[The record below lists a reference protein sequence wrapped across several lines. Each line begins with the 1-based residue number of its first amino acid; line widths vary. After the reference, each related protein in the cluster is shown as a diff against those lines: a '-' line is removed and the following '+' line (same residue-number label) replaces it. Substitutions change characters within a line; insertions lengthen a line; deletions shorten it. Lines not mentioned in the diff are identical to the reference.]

1 MSYSYS
7 PTHSSGPS
15 IAKYHA
21 NRYTYITSEIPNF
34 DSITYSLDT
43 QIFYLIEGQLK
54 FSALHH
60 QQVVEANQVIIIPR
74 YLEFSLDYFENT
86 CFKAL
91 SVQVGDFSPTFIQD
105 NQFKKVVTLNDTYSF
120 NTYLIGHTVQ
130 QIINELLQQL
140 PTKEEK
146 LQLLIN
152 ILIKDLSNISELSE
166 DDLVKP
172 LSKAIQNCQTY
183 LKHHF
188 TDDLSLSSIAEK
200 FKLSDYYLSRQF
212 KEEVGLSISEY
223 VTQQRLIYAKKLLVT
238 HNIPVKDIAKQ
249 AGFNNVS
256 HFCSTFK
263 KITQQT
269 PTEYRQRQNNTCIK
283 R

>member
-1 MSYSYS
+1 MTFVRVFILFFYKELNFLSYSYS

-172 LSKAIQNCQTY
+172 LSKAIQNCQIY

-188 TDDLSLSSIAEK
+188 TDDLSLPSIAEK

-212 KEEVGLSISEY
+212 KEEVGLS
-223 VTQQRLIYAKKLLVT
+223 
-238 HNIPVKDIAKQ
+238 
-249 AGFNNVS
+249 
-256 HFCSTFK
+256 
-263 KITQQT
+263 
-269 PTEYRQRQNNTCIK
+269 
-283 R
+283 